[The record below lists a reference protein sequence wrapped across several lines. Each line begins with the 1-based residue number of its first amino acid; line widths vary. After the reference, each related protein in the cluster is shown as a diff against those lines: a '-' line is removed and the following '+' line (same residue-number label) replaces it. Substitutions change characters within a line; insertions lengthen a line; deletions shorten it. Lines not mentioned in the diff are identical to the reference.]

1 MQQVDDDAVLKSFV
15 DLCESSPKFLRPQI
29 GGVIQLCLKVLSLFF
44 LLESLNAFFFCVL
57 KVSILLLFFLGIF
70 RRRNGR

>member
-29 GGVIQLCLKVLSLFF
+29 GGVIQLCLKVRLIVVCI
-44 LLESLNAFFFCVL
+44 FC
-57 KVSILLLFFLGIF
+57 SCEIPS
-70 RRRNGR
+70 

>member
-29 GGVIQLCLKVLSLFF
+29 GAVIQLCLKV
-44 LLESLNAFFFCVL
+44 
-57 KVSILLLFFLGIF
+57 IF
-70 RRRNGR
+70 NCLRL